1 MENAK
6 LNSLAAAAA
15 QANTDRLAASVVR
28 SLSPGSLNPSTSSSQ
43 TGSPNF
49 NHKISGIPCVA
60 AASRYTA
67 PVHIDVGGTIY
78 TSSLETLTKYP
89 ESRLARMFNGSIPI
103 VLDSLK
109 QHYFIDRDG
118 EMFRHILNF
127 LRTSAA
133 PVNEDY
139 PELDLLYEEAKF
151 YAISQLI
158 RLLEELRKQRFEKAL
173 RSLTCPVTCSRI
185 AQSSSANINKNG
197 KLSRTQNTSNTTLVY
212 LNDSDDAHHLLHRHL
227 LVYSALSCCSPGHP
241 GIITPA
247 CGGRRASNSST
258 SITTIPPI
266 TSINVNNNS
275 SASAKNAVNIGSTNT
290 TASAN
295 VTQTLM
301 TNSTNTMS
309 PTSSSFS
316 DPIESDFQC
325 ISLNVRL
332 ECELIMISG
341 RRTIVEE
348 IFPEIIASLMDSRT
362 NVTWIQDSKYIIRF
376 PLNGY
381 CKLNSLQ
388 TISRL
393 LNYGFRIIAS
403 TGGGSEG
410 QQYNEYLFA
419 RNRMNHECD

>member
-185 AQSSSANINKNG
+185 AQSSSANINKN
-197 KLSRTQNTSNTTLVY
+197 
-212 LNDSDDAHHLLHRHL
+212 
-227 LVYSALSCCSPGHP
+227 ALSCCSPGHP